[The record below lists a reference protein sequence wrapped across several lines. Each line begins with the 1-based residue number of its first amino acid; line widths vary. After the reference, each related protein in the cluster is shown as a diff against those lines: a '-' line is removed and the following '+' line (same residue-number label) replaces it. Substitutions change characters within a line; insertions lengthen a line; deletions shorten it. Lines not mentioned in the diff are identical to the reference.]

1 MSEIVEA
8 PPATVLDTNLLRPRP
23 NHWLQG
29 VLAFLAVVGIGTAL
43 TVVLRPPV
51 HLRVITVE
59 KQVFVAAP
67 AAPPAPPALA
77 PNAPV
82 AARPQPRVPRR
93 PPPPKAAVKPLN
105 PADCGDD
112 LLCGIDKGAR

>member
-8 PPATVLDTNLLRPRP
+8 PPATVLDTNILRPRP

-67 AAPPAPPALA
+67 AAPAPAPNP
-77 PNAPV
+77 PV

-112 LLCGIDKGAR
+112 LLLCGIDKGAR

>member
-8 PPATVLDTNLLRPRP
+8 PPATVLDTQVLRPRH

-29 VLAFLAVVGIGTAL
+29 MLAFLAVVGIGTAL

-59 KQVFVAAP
+59 KPVYVAQPAPPPPQAP
-67 AAPPAPPALA
+67 AAVPAVV
-77 PNAPV
+77 V

-93 PPPPKAAVKPLN
+93 PPPPKPASKPIN
-105 PADCGDD
+105 TNCNDPG
-112 LLCGIDKGAR
+112 CGIEEFLK